1 MLTQKKFLS
10 NFFKIIKKYF
20 INEIYFNDNNKILIQ
35 NLYESKFINISEA
48 INDLLT
54 LYYYLW
60 NKVKTKDDNDD
71 NIISTLK
78 MYWTNIGKKRKIF
91 YQNFQIRS

>member
-78 MYWTNIGKKRKIF
+78 MYWTNIGTKRKIF

>member
-1 MLTQKKFLS
+1 MS

-20 INEIYFNDNNKILIQ
+20 INEIYFNNYNKILIQ
-35 NLYESKFINISEA
+35 NLYEFKFINISEA
-48 INDLLT
+48 IIDLLT

-78 MYWTNIGKKRKIF
+78 MYWTNIEKIKKNILLEF
-91 YQNFQIRS
+91 LD

>member
-1 MLTQKKFLS
+1 MS

-91 YQNFQIRS
+91 Y